1 MNEERVI
8 YMDYVLFNNKRDMNY
23 VEMRELIS
31 KVWLDV
37 DDIMRLAQCGKHSA
51 TNIRNEIEDQIVASG
66 KKVPTGARKCV
77 PTKMVLDYLGLD
89 IDYICTMAERFA

>member
-1 MNEERVI
+1 
-8 YMDYVLFNNKRDMNY
+8 MDYVQENVLKDMSY
-23 VEMRELIS
+23 VEMKELIS

>member
-1 MNEERVI
+1 
-8 YMDYVLFNNKRDMNY
+8 MDYVLFNNKRDMDY
-23 VEMRELIS
+23 VEMKELIS

-66 KKVPTGARKCV
+66 KKVPTGVRKCV

>member
-1 MNEERVI
+1 
-8 YMDYVLFNNKRDMNY
+8 MDYVQENVLKDMSY
-23 VEMRELIS
+23 VEMKELIS

-51 TNIRNEIEDQIVASG
+51 TNIRNEIEEQIVASG

-77 PTKMVLDYLGLD
+77 PTKLVLDYLGLD

>member
-1 MNEERVI
+1 
-8 YMDYVLFNNKRDMNY
+8 MDYVLFNNKRDMDY
-23 VEMRELIS
+23 VEMKELIS

-89 IDYICTMAERFA
+89 IDYICTMAERFS

>member
-1 MNEERVI
+1 
-8 YMDYVLFNNKRDMNY
+8 MDYVQQNVLKDMNY
-23 VEMRELIS
+23 VEMRALIS